1 MSLPVQELRG
11 ITSLVAE
18 ALKTQGLT
26 TSEALLE
33 ATKTAALRKQLA
45 ATVGVETS
53 VILDL
58 ANRADLNRIDGIGG
72 VYSDLLE
79 EAGVD
84 TVKELAQRNPENL
97 VAKITEINQ
106 TRQLTQRPP
115 TLDQITA
122 FINQAKTLPAG
133 LEY

>member
-11 ITSLVAE
+11 ITSSVAD
-18 ALKTQGLT
+18 ALKAQGLT
-26 TSEALLE
+26 NSDALLE
-33 ATKTAALRKQLA
+33 AAKTASARKQLA

-58 ANRADLNRIDGIGG
+58 ANRADLNRISGIGG

-84 TVKELAQRNPENL
+84 TVKELSHRNPENL
-97 VAKITEINQ
+97 AAKINEINQ
-106 TRQLTQRPP
+106 VRQLTQRPP
-115 TLDQITA
+115 TLEQITD
-122 FINQAKTLPAG
+122 FINQAKALPAG

>member
-11 ITSLVAE
+11 ITGSVAD
-18 ALKTQGLT
+18 ALKAQGLSN
-26 TSEALLE
+26 SETLLE
-33 ATKTAALRKQLA
+33 ATKTATLRRQLA
-45 ATVGVETS
+45 AAVGVETS

-58 ANRADLNRIDGIGG
+58 ANRADLNRISGIGG

-84 TVKELAQRNPENL
+84 TVKELSHRSPENL
-97 VAKITEINQ
+97 YAKINEINQ
-106 TRQLTQRPP
+106 VRQLTQRPP
-115 TLDQITA
+115 TLDQITD

>member
-11 ITSLVAE
+11 ITSPVAE
-18 ALKTQGLT
+18 ALKAQGLSN
-26 TSEALLE
+26 SESLLE
-33 ATKTAALRKQLA
+33 AIRTAALRKQLA
-45 ATVGVETS
+45 SAVGVETS

-58 ANRADLNRIDGIGG
+58 ANRADLNRIAGIGG

-84 TVKELAQRNPENL
+84 TVRELARRSPENL
-97 VAKITEINQ
+97 VAKIAEINQ
-106 TRQLTQRPP
+106 VRQLTQRPP
-115 TLDQITA
+115 TLEQITD
-122 FINQAKTLPAG
+122 FINQAKTLPVG

>member
-1 MSLPVQELRG
+1 MSLPVQELKG
-11 ITSLVAE
+11 ITADLAE
-18 ALKTQGLT
+18 ALKAQGLT
-26 TSEALLE
+26 HTDALLE
-33 ATKTAALRKQLA
+33 ATKTVPLRKKLA
-45 ATVGVETS
+45 ATVGVETA

-58 ANRADLNRIDGIGG
+58 ANRADLNRIAGIGG

-84 TVKELAQRNPENL
+84 TVKELAHRSPENL
-97 VAKITEINQ
+97 FTKITEINQ
-106 TRQLTQRPP
+106 ERQLTQRPP
-115 TLDQITA
+115 TLEKITD

>member
-11 ITSLVAE
+11 ITSSVAD
-18 ALKTQGLT
+18 ALKAQGLT
-26 TSEALLE
+26 NSESLLE
-33 ATKTAALRKQLA
+33 ATKTIAQRKQLA
-45 ATVGVETS
+45 SAVGVETR

-58 ANRADLNRIDGIGG
+58 ANRADLNRIAGIGG

-84 TVKELAQRNPENL
+84 TVKELSHRLPENL
-97 VAKITEINQ
+97 HAKITEINQ
-106 TRQLTQRPP
+106 ARQLTQRPP
-115 TLDQITA
+115 TLEQITD
-122 FINQAKTLPAG
+122 FIAQAKSLPAG